1 MGDWDGGCDA
11 VAKQELQMKQWLQQV
26 ESGYSKPGFGYDPA
40 IFSRHEGEG
49 SLGFIEPLAVH
60 LRDPRSACVNIPEL
74 FWWDTPEANFTPP
87 HPLPPV
93 KRGGRDLPGEQK
105 DFAASPFGVQSK
117 RLADT
122 TMSTKYLVM
131 PWRPENL
138 PSDRSFWR
146 ITVRRNLKPRR
157 VFISEDTISTS
168 QGGFCTSTQGRLVGL
183 PTLCGEDTYLTTA

>member
-105 DFAASPFGVQSK
+105 MSMLQSN

-131 PWRPENL
+131 PWRPENFTGRVL
-138 PSDRSFWR
+138 YFDAGATSWTADPLWGRHVLDHRMMKESSLAYIWKEFAQRGWWISPREPRSC
-146 ITVRRNLKPRR
+146 
-157 VFISEDTISTS
+157 E
-168 QGGFCTSTQGRLVGL
+168 
-183 PTLCGEDTYLTTA
+183 